1 MEELE
6 HLEAE
11 LAEFEHLTG
20 QPLTI
25 LGLDGIFDF
34 RQARRLFTPQ
44 RASHKKIGACA
55 AIFSEHCIEHCR
67 HRQSRLCRE
76 AAGPF
81 VSECPFGIRQLVFP
95 LREQLVHYG
104 MLFLGAWRSEAG
116 SGMELPEPFRS
127 EYAKLPPANPAEEAA
142 LLLLGELCAD
152 GVLHR
157 LRARGL
163 LADTPDFRSARI
175 RDFLQSRLAG
185 RVGLPD
191 LAQELELSSSHTS
204 VLVKQLFGCSFTTLL
219 QRMRVEAA
227 AHYLAGTELRLHR
240 IAELCGF
247 SSEFHLSRVFK
258 QQTGLAPSV
267 WRLNSRTPPQM
278 KCRRKTD

>member
-81 VSECPFGIRQLVFP
+81 ASECPFGIRQLVFP

-116 SGMELPEPFRS
+116 SGTELPEPFRS

-191 LAQELELSSSHTS
+191 LAQELKLTSSHTS

-227 AHYLAGTELRLHR
+227 THYLAGTELRLHR

-267 WRLNSRTPPQM
+267 WRKR
-278 KCRRKTD
+278 

>member
-11 LAEFEHLTG
+11 LAAFEQFTG

-34 RQARRLFTPQ
+34 RQLRRLFTPR
-44 RASHKKIGACA
+44 RASHKKIPACA
-55 AIFSEHCIEHCR
+55 AIFSERCIEHCR

-95 LREQLVHYG
+95 LRDRLVHYG
-104 MLFLGAWRSEAG
+104 MLFLGAWRGETPPDTA
-116 SGMELPEPFRS
+116 LPEPFRS
-127 EYAKLPPANPAEEAA
+127 EYAKLPPTDPAEEEK

-185 RVGLPD
+185 PVGLPD
-191 LAQELELSSSHTS
+191 LAQELHLTASHTS
-204 VLVKQLFGCSFTTLL
+204 VLVKKLFGCSFTVLL
-219 QRMRVEAA
+219 QRMRVAA
-227 AHYLAGTELRLHR
+227 AIHYLTGTELKLHR

-258 QQTGLAPSV
+258 QHTGIAPGI
-267 WRLNSRTPPQM
+267 WRKR
-278 KCRRKTD
+278 

>member
-1 MEELE
+1 
-6 HLEAE
+6 
-11 LAEFEHLTG
+11 
-20 QPLTI
+20 
-25 LGLDGIFDF
+25 
-34 RQARRLFTPQ
+34 
-44 RASHKKIGACA
+44 
-55 AIFSEHCIEHCR
+55 
-67 HRQSRLCRE
+67 
-76 AAGPF
+76 
-81 VSECPFGIRQLVFP
+81 
-95 LREQLVHYG
+95 

-116 SGMELPEPFRS
+116 SGAELLEPFRS

-267 WRLNSRTPPQM
+267 WRKR
-278 KCRRKTD
+278 

>member
-34 RQARRLFTPQ
+34 RQVRRLFTPL
-44 RASHKKIGACA
+44 RASHKKVGACA

-67 HRQSRLCRE
+67 HRQTRRCRE

-81 VSECPFGIRQLVFP
+81 ASECPFGIRQLVFP
-95 LREQLVHYG
+95 LRMGPVHYG
-104 MLFLGAWRSEAG
+104 MFFLGAWRSEAV
-116 SGMELPEPFRS
+116 SETKLPEPFRD
-127 EYAKLPPANPAEEAA
+127 EYAKLPPANPAEEAV

-157 LRARGL
+157 LLTRGL
-163 LADTPDFRSARI
+163 LTDTPDFRSARI

-204 VLVKQLFGCSFTTLL
+204 ALVKKLLLHHAASTHAGGDGGPLPRRNRTQTAPDRRTLRLL
-219 QRMRVEAA
+219 QRIPSEPGVQAADRPRTERLAEAMKQ
-227 AHYLAGTELRLHR
+227 LSGRRIREDCRGLR
-240 IAELCGF
+240 
-247 SSEFHLSRVFK
+247 
-258 QQTGLAPSV
+258 
-267 WRLNSRTPPQM
+267 
-278 KCRRKTD
+278 

>member
-67 HRQSRLCRE
+67 HRQGRLCRE

-81 VSECPFGIRQLVFP
+81 ASECPFGIRQLVFP
-95 LREQLVHYG
+95 LRMGPVHYG
-104 MLFLGAWRSEAG
+104 MLFLGAWRKDTPPDAK
-116 SGMELPEPFRS
+116 LPETFRS
-127 EYAKLPPANPAEEAA
+127 EYAKLPPAEPERERK

-157 LRARGL
+157 LRSSGL
-163 LADTPDFRSARI
+163 LVDTPDFRSARI
-175 RDFLQSRLAG
+175 RDFLQTRLAG
-185 RVGLPD
+185 PVGLPD
-191 LAQELELSSSHTS
+191 LAQELKLSPAHTS
-204 VLVKQLFGCSFTTLL
+204 VLVKKLFGCSFTTLL

-227 AHYLAGTELRLHR
+227 AHYLTGTELRLHQ

-258 QQTGLAPSV
+258 QHTGAAPGV
-267 WRLNSRTPPQM
+267 WRKR
-278 KCRRKTD
+278 

>member
-67 HRQSRLCRE
+67 HRQGRLCRE

-81 VSECPFGIRQLVFP
+81 ASECPFGIRQLVFP
-95 LREQLVHYG
+95 LRERLVHYG
-104 MLFLGAWRSEAG
+104 ILFLGAWQNGTPPDA
-116 SGMELPEPFRS
+116 ELPEKFRG
-127 EYAKLPPANPAEEAA
+127 EYAKLPPMDPEQEKQ

-157 LRARGL
+157 LRTRWL

-175 RDFLQSRLAG
+175 RDFLQSRLAEP
-185 RVGLPD
+185 VGLPD

-219 QRMRVEAA
+219 QRIRVEAA
-227 AHYLAGTELRLHR
+227 GHYLAGTELRLHR

-258 QQTGLAPSV
+258 EHTGLAPGV
-267 WRLNSRTPPQM
+267 WRKR
-278 KCRRKTD
+278 